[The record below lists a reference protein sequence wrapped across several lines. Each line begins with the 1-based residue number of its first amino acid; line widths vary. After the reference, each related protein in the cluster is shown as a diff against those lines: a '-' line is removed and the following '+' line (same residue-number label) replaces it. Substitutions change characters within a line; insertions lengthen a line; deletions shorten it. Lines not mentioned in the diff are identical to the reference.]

1 MRRVDL
7 LWSLVV
13 LALAAAYLVAASDLP
28 LTTRRGAPGAGVFPL
43 YMGILLAIAGLLY
56 LIQAILVF
64 VRKKPGDDS
73 SSGLPSRPAIVLMV
87 YMIGYAIAMQTLGF
101 LIGTFIFG
109 FLLLSVYFR
118 LPYVRALIV
127 SLGMA
132 VVVHF
137 GFTIGFQVELPV
149 GLIL

>member
-1 MRRVDL
+1 MKRVDL
-7 LWSLVV
+7 LWSV
-13 LALAAAYLVAASDLP
+13 LIVALAAAYLAAAAELP

-43 YMGILLAIAGLLY
+43 YMGILLAAAGVLY
-56 LIQAILVF
+56 LIQAVLV
-64 VRKKPGDDS
+64 VSRKKSDDDS
-73 SSGLPSRPAIVLMV
+73 SSGLPSRPAMVLMG
-87 YMIGYAIAMQTLGF
+87 YMIGYAVAMQTLGF

-118 LPYVRALIV
+118 LPYLRSLIV

-137 GFTIGFQVELPV
+137 GFTIGFQVELPA
-149 GLIL
+149 GLIF